1 MTTKQGATVGRVL
14 VYLAPYRRRVIL
26 ALALVLAMTGFE
38 LLKPWPLK
46 IIVDHVLG
54 DRPAPAWLIA
64 LGDQSAW
71 FLGAVLAV
79 VAVQIVLS
87 VIALAHNHIT
97 IAIGHDM
104 INDLRAALYAHL
116 QRLSLMFHSRRQVGD
131 LMYRVTADTFA
142 VQSLLMNGLLTM
154 VTSGLLLIG
163 MFVIMVQIDWL
174 LAVVA
179 MVVCPPL
186 LLVIV
191 LLNRFIIAA
200 ATEMKEKESAV
211 YSLATWSIAA
221 IRVVQ
226 AFTKERDEHSRFMAA
241 SRSSL
246 KTTLR
251 LYNLQ
256 TLYGGMVSV
265 VIATGTALIVWLGVR
280 SVMGGTM
287 TLGELL
293 VFIAY
298 LAALYQPIDTLSR
311 TWGSLQ
317 GARVGVRRVFE
328 ILDVEA
334 DVKDGT
340 REFPPTG
347 ARGHVIWRQAAF
359 RYNPSV
365 PVLAGV
371 DLEVMPGECI
381 AVVGPTGAGKSTM
394 LSLIPRFFD
403 PVEGSV
409 QIDGH
414 DAREYRVAALRQQIS
429 MVLQP
434 PLIFPLSVRDNI
446 AYGRPSASDEHVIE
460 AARLARIH
468 DRIVAMPQ
476 GYDTA
481 IGEGFA
487 ALSEGEKQRVTIA
500 RAILRDA
507 PILILDEPTSA
518 LDAETEAMVMDGLAR
533 LMKGR
538 TSFVI
543 AHRLS
548 TVRNANRVVV
558 LDQGKIIESGPFAE
572 LIARGGAF
580 AHLYHTQFKP
590 LAEAK
595 TA

>member
-1 MTTKQGATVGRVL
+1 
-14 VYLAPYRRRVIL
+14 
-26 ALALVLAMTGFE
+26 
-38 LLKPWPLK
+38 LKPWPLK
-46 IIVDHVLG
+46 IVVDHVLG
-54 DRPAPAWLIA
+54 DRPAPAWLASLGEPALWFAAAVAAIVVVQILLSLIA
-64 LGDQSAW
+64 L
-71 FLGAVLAV
+71 V
-79 VAVQIVLS
+79 
-87 VIALAHNHIT
+87 HNHVT

-104 INDLRAALYAHL
+104 INDLRGALYAHL

-154 VTSGLLLIG
+154 LTSSLLLIG
-163 MFVIMVQIDWL
+163 MFLVMVQIDWL
-174 LAVVA
+174 MAVVA

-200 ATEMKEKESAV
+200 ATAMKEKESAV

-246 KTTLR
+246 DTTLK

-256 TLYGGMVSV
+256 TLYGGMVSI
-265 VIATGTALIVWLGVR
+265 VIAGGTALIVWLGAR
-280 SVMGGTM
+280 SVMAGAM

-293 VFIAY
+293 VFVAY

-334 DVKDGT
+334 DVKDGA
-340 REFPPTG
+340 REFPAGG
-347 ARGHVIWRQAAF
+347 ARGQVEWRAAEF
-359 RYNPSV
+359 RYNPEV
-365 PVLAGV
+365 PVLDGV
-371 DLEVMPGECI
+371 DLAVAAGECL
-381 AVVGPTGAGKSTM
+381 AVVGATGAGKSTL

-403 PVEGSV
+403 PVAGAV
-409 QIDGH
+409 LIDGV
-414 DAREYRVAALRQQIS
+414 DAREYRVASLRQQVS

-434 PLIFPLSVRDNI
+434 PLIFPLSVRENI
-446 AYGRPSASDEHVIE
+446 AYGRPGASDAEIV
-460 AARLARIH
+460 AAAKLARI
-468 DRIVAMPQ
+468 DERIAAMPQ
-476 GYDTA
+476 GYDSP
-481 IGEGFA
+481 IGEGHA

-500 RAILRDA
+500 RAILRNA

-518 LDAETEAMVMDGLAR
+518 LDAETEALVMAGLAE
-533 LMKGR
+533 LMRGR

-558 LDQGKIIESGPFAE
+558 LDKGRIVESGPFAE
-572 LIARGGAF
+572 LIAKGGAF
-580 AHLYHTQFKP
+580 AHLYHMQFKP

-595 TA
+595 SA